1 MTTLFVHAD
10 ERHYLARWEFAS
22 AILRIVARDYR
33 QVLAGE
39 ISQDRHRTILIQT
52 GSDLIDIETD
62 LARLGVATPADQLE
76 PWVQAVWQ
84 ALVPLVLELRTWRL
98 PAPEMPIEQIES
110 ALIRRKALEEQFND
124 VLRQGDSA
132 APDAVAPA
140 AVVVTTNGR

>member
-10 ERHYLARWEFAS
+10 ERHYLARWEYAA

-62 LARLGVATPADQLE
+62 LARLGVASPADHLE
-76 PWVQAVWQ
+76 PWVRAVWK
-84 ALVPLVLELRTWRL
+84 ALVTLALELRTWRL
-98 PAPEMPIEQIES
+98 PAPDMPIELIES
-110 ALIRRKALEEQFND
+110 ALIRRKTLEEHFND

-132 APDAVAPA
+132 APDAVGPTA
-140 AVVVTTNGR
+140 VVTTVGR